1 MTLKIDVENA
11 KDAVTKAL
19 VTALNEKNE
28 SAIRTLMN
36 IYNSISTINTSST
49 NVFSI
54 GDYSNININSG
65 VGGVGSSDVIS
76 FS

>member
-1 MTLKIDVENA
+1 MTMTLKNDLEVA

-19 VTALNEKNE
+19 VTALNDKNE
-28 SAIRTLMN
+28 KAVKPLMN
-36 IYNSISTINTSST
+36 VYNLIGAINVTST

-54 GDYSNININSG
+54 NDYGSININSA
-65 VGGVGSSDVIS
+65 GSSDVIS

>member
-1 MTLKIDVENA
+1 MTLKNDLEVA

-19 VTALNEKNE
+19 VTALNDKNE
-28 SAIRTLMN
+28 KAVKPLMN
-36 IYNSISTINTSST
+36 VYNLIGAINVTST

-54 GDYSNININSG
+54 NDYGNININSG
-65 VGGVGSSDVIS
+65 VGGAGSSDVIS